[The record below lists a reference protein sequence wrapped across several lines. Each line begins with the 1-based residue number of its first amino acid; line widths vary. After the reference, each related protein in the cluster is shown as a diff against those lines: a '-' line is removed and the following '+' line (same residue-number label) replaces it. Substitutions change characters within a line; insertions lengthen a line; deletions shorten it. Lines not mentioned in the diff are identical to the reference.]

1 MSRAVKQPQIVD
13 YEPYYEMLQDSTDEV
28 YEIANRCRQ
37 QGHDPELNVEIPQA
51 NA

>member
-28 YEIANRCRQ
+28 YEIANRVL
-37 QGHDPELNVEIPQA
+37 EYNIKEILECD
-51 NA
+51 